1 VEAGDFDFS
10 AFERRPTGEETEQ
23 YYAAGEAGDLG
34 PEWKSD
40 GIGCDVAIVIT
51 LLGVGALFGCHWWW
65 GASVVSISIE
75 LAIFALLVAVGA
87 LVHFRGI
94 PDSRDDR
101 VRLVQFART
110 NGIKAWFGDSDDDV
124 PIAAMPAE
132 ILPLPST
139 DVERFDWQMAGRDVR
154 AGEIT
159 FLRRNEYRL
168 STTRRYIAVRHG
180 GQLPRLFCKRHDELR
195 THAASIKYSST
206 DPYDWH
212 TVAFDDHDPPRKAV
226 FCERGSSTRV
236 RELFSADFIDELFA
250 IEQARWIE
258 ADPEWISIRLYDG
271 LSSRSDWEDA
281 ISAIDLVI
289 TRLLEQH

>member
-1 VEAGDFDFS
+1 MEAGDFDFS

-51 LLGVGALFGCHWWW
+51 LLGVGALFGYHWWW

-87 LVHFRGI
+87 LVRYRGI
-94 PDSRDDR
+94 PDSRYDR

-154 AGEIT
+154 AGEFT
-159 FLRRNEYRL
+159 FLRRSEYRL

-180 GQLPRLFCKRHDELR
+180 GRLPRLFCKRHDELR

-226 FCERGSSTRV
+226 GCENGSSTRA

-258 ADPEWISIRLYDG
+258 ADPEWI
-271 LSSRSDWEDA
+271 
-281 ISAIDLVI
+281 
-289 TRLLEQH
+289 